1 MCAGRPNLDRAPSGQ
16 GRLTLV
22 MLHSRRGCR
31 RLLRAPA
38 GRLRALGVTR
48 RGRLPKD
55 ALALACALAAAFLL
69 GPRASAAPEAS
80 PQGVRIEGEVLDELG
95 APVAGAQ
102 VSLLIKASVVAHT
115 ATGEDGRFFL
125 DAAAA
130 TEGTLVFSA
139 RGFAEVRREWGAAGG
154 DGKGLRI
161 VLAPAPLAEQVV
173 VSATRTEARLG
184 DTAASVTLVSAE
196 ELGAAA
202 AVRLDDALRQVPGFQ
217 LFRRSGSRT
226 ANPTAQGVSLRGTG
240 ASGASRAL
248 VLLDGLP
255 LNDPFGAWVYWG
267 RVPRASI
274 SRVEILRGGASHL
287 YGGGALGGVVNVLTR
302 SPSRPYLSLEMS
314 YGNQRTPD
322 ATLFAGGSRGKWA
335 ASLSAE
341 IFRTGGYVIVD
352 ERERGRVDT
361 PAGARHAAL
370 ALTLERRVAG
380 AGRLFA
386 RGELFGESRANGTPV
401 QTNRTHLRQ
410 LSAGGDLPTRR
421 LGSFSL
427 RAYGG
432 TQVFDQNFTAVA
444 AGREG
449 ETLTRVQ
456 RVPSQFLGLTLQ
468 WSRAVGA
475 RQTLVAGLEARE
487 VRGASDE
494 LVFVQGRPSSLVG
507 AGGRERTVGLFV
519 EDIVR
524 PTPRLFLTGG
534 VRVDRWREFAAQS
547 ATRPVRPTAAATVNV
562 FADRTETALSPRLSV
577 LYKPGE
583 QVSFSLAAYRA
594 FRQPSL
600 NELYRSFRVGDVLTL
615 SNENLRAER
624 MAGGEAGASVG
635 AWDGKLNVRATLFW
649 ADITRPVANITL
661 NVAPTL
667 ITRQRQ
673 NLGRTRSRGLE
684 LDAGARLDER
694 WSVTGGYQF
703 VDARV
708 RSFPA
713 NAALEGLLIPQVARH
728 QLTFQVRYTNPSR
741 LTIGLQ
747 GRAAGGQFDDDQ
759 NLFRLERFFTL
770 DALASRR
777 VAGGVEIFVAGEN
790 LFNRRYALGRTP
802 VTTVGPPLLIRLGLR
817 LRFGAPR

>member
-1 MCAGRPNLDRAPSGQ
+1 
-16 GRLTLV
+16 
-22 MLHSRRGCR
+22 MLQSCRICR
-31 RLLRAPA
+31 RLFKTHAN
-38 GRLRALGVTR
+38 RLWALGVTR
-48 RGRLPKD
+48 YERLPKY
-55 ALALACALAAAFLL
+55 AVALACALAVAVLL
-69 GPRASAAPEAS
+69 SPRASAAPEALQ
-80 PQGVRIEGEVLDELG
+80 QGLRIEGEVVDEFG

-102 VSLLIKASVVAHT
+102 VSLIIKASVVVQT

-125 DAAAA
+125 DAVTG

-139 RGFAEVRREWGAAGG
+139 RGFAEIRREWGATGG
-154 DGKGLRI
+154 EGRGLRI
-161 VLAPAPLAEQVV
+161 VLVPAPLAEQVV
-173 VSATRTEARLG
+173 VTATRTEVRLG
-184 DTAASVTLVSAE
+184 DTAASVTLVSSE
-196 ELGAAA
+196 ELGATAA
-202 AVRLDDALRQVPGFQ
+202 LTIDDALRQIPGFQ

-226 ANPTAQGVSLRGTG
+226 ANPTSQGVSLRGTG

-248 VLLDGLP
+248 VLMDGLP
-255 LNDPFGAWVYWG
+255 LNDPFGGWVYWG
-267 RVPRASI
+267 RIPRASI
-274 SRVEILRGGASHL
+274 NRVEILRGGASHL
-287 YGGGALGGVVNVLTR
+287 YGGGALGGVINALTR
-302 SPSRPYLSLEMS
+302 SPSLPFLSLEMS

-322 ATLFAGGSRGKWA
+322 ATLYVGGSRGKWA

-341 IFRTGGYVIVD
+341 IFHTDGYILVS

-361 PAGARHAAL
+361 PAGSRHSTL
-370 ALTLERRVAG
+370 ALTLERKVAG

-386 RGELFGESRANGTPV
+386 RGELFGESRTNGTPL

-410 LSAGGDLPTRR
+410 LSAGGDLPTKR
-421 LGSFSL
+421 LGSFNL

-444 AGREG
+444 ADRDS

-456 RVPSQFLGLTLQ
+456 RVPSQFIGLTAQ

-475 RQTLVAGLEARE
+475 SQTLVAGLEARE

-494 LVFVQGRPSSLVG
+494 IVFAQNRPSSLVG
-507 AGGRERTVGLFV
+507 AGGRERTVGFFV

-524 PTPRLFLTGG
+524 LTPRLFLTGG

-547 ATRPVRPTAAATVNV
+547 ATRPVRQTTAATVNL

-577 LYKPGE
+577 LYKPSE
-583 QVSFSLAAYRA
+583 NISLSLAAYRA

-624 MAGGEAGASVG
+624 MAGGEAGASVVTF
-635 AWDGKLNVRATLFW
+635 DGKLNVRATFFW
-649 ADITRPVANITL
+649 TEITRPVANITL
-661 NVAPTL
+661 NVAPNL

-673 NLGRTRSRGLE
+673 NLGRTRSLGLE
-684 LDAGARLDER
+684 LDAEARINDR
-694 WSVTGGYQF
+694 WSLTGGYLF

-708 RSFPA
+708 RNFPA

-728 QLTFQVRYTNPSR
+728 QLTFQLRYTNPAR

-747 GRAAGGQFDDDQ
+747 GRAAGSQFDDDQ
-759 NLFRLERFFTL
+759 NLFRLDRFFTL
-770 DALASRR
+770 DALASRP

-790 LFNRRYALGRTP
+790 LFNQRYALGRTP
-802 VTTVGPPLLIRLGLR
+802 VTTVSPTLLIRLGLR